1 LSTVLKHSVFNNYHF
16 KPAGKGVNCQLS
28 IVNGRFAIFMLL
40 LALFFCG
47 LPQARAQLNNAAFED
62 WYKIDTSNARKLY
75 LGTNIF
81 MFQKDNEYFNQIVDG
96 YTLFG
101 YQFNPKLI
109 YFPSKNVRID
119 GGIFLSKDFGNDA
132 FTQIAPT
139 FSVKIKNDS
148 FELTLGTLQGSLNHR
163 LVEPIYNFERV
174 IGSRLE
180 NGIQMT
186 WNKKRFFIDQ
196 WIAWEK
202 MQYYGSTY
210 QEQVWGGIST
220 VYKPIM
226 RDKFEL
232 HIPLQST
239 AIHQGGQID
248 INPSPLTTL
257 LNSAGGLTLLFRL
270 SSTGFLKGIRADNY
284 FVDYHDF
291 SFVKARPYNLGHGI
305 YSNLTFNTKLC
316 DIMFSFWNGHHYY
329 GIKGGDLYQSV
340 SKAIGQP
347 GYLEPNRELLILR
360 ILKDIRI
367 MEGMMLSSR
376 FEPYYDFIE
385 KRTEF
390 SFGLYLNYRPMFFI
404 SKIKHQQ

>member
-1 LSTVLKHSVFNNYHF
+1 
-16 KPAGKGVNCQLS
+16 
-28 IVNGRFAIFMLL
+28 LL
-40 LALFFCG
+40 LILFVCF
-47 LPQARAQLNNAAFED
+47 LFPAKAQLDNRAFED
-62 WYKIDTSNARKLY
+62 WYKIDSSNAHKLY

-101 YQFNPKLI
+101 YQFNPKLV

-132 FTQIAPT
+132 FIQIAPT
-139 FSVKIKNDS
+139 LSVKIKKDS

-163 LVEPIYNFERV
+163 LVEPIYNFERI
-174 IGSRLE
+174 IGARLE
-180 NGIQMT
+180 NGMQLT
-186 WNKKRFFIDQ
+186 CNKRRFFIDQ

-210 QEQVWGGIST
+210 QEQVWGGISG
-220 VYKPIM
+220 VYKPIIS
-226 RDKFEL
+226 DKFEM

-248 INPSPLTTL
+248 VNPNPLTTL
-257 LNSAGGLTLLFRL
+257 LNSAGGLSFIFKFN
-270 SSTGFLKGIRADNY
+270 STFLKGIRTDNY
-284 FVDYHDF
+284 YVNYHDF
-291 SFVKARPYNLGHGI
+291 SFVKTRPYNSGNGI
-305 YSNLTFNTKLC
+305 YSNLTFNTKFG
-316 DIMFSFWNGHHYY
+316 DVMFSYWDGYHYY

-360 ILKDIRI
+360 ILRDIRI
-367 MEGMMLSSR
+367 MEGMTLSSR
-376 FEPYYDFIE
+376 FEPYYDFVE

-404 SKIKHQQ
+404 SRIKQQQ